1 MGSYQLD
8 YSEQQRMQRLL
19 ENIIKDHEEN
29 NSLINKK
36 NNIRRLANEFTK
48 EEIIRVNQLKA
59 KGQKV
64 EHNPNIRM
72 LEMAFILDQDF
83 KLN

>member
-1 MGSYQLD
+1 M
-8 YSEQQRMQRLL
+8 RRLL
-19 ENIIKDHEEN
+19 QNIIKDYEEN

>member
-1 MGSYQLD
+1 
-8 YSEQQRMQRLL
+8 MQRLL
-19 ENIIKDHEEN
+19 ENIIKDYEEN
-29 NSLINKK
+29 NSLIKKK

-48 EEIIRVNQLKA
+48 EEMIRVNQLKA

>member
-1 MGSYQLD
+1 
-8 YSEQQRMQRLL
+8 MQRLL
-19 ENIIKDHEEN
+19 ENIIKDYEEN

-64 EHNPNIRM
+64 EYSPNMRM
-72 LEMAFILDQDF
+72 LEMALYLDQNF
-83 KLN
+83 KTN

>member
-1 MGSYQLD
+1 M
-8 YSEQQRMQRLL
+8 RTLL
-19 ENIIKDHEEN
+19 ENIIKDYEEN
-29 NSLINKK
+29 NSLVNKK
-36 NNIRRLANEFTK
+36 NNIRKLANEFTK